1 MIKLPEGVSM
11 SETKRITRICTIN
24 ELNPILSSAIRAHI
38 KQYQLGDIESS
49 ILMCC
54 ETSSVQQKKGFFG
67 GFESAVSAAIV
78 TPQWLVWAESISN
91 KIAEVNSALLTH
103 IDIHDYAGSAMGTI
117 SPDTGMNITGRYTNA
132 VKTGQAFIGIGAD
145 ELGIKFRQVL
155 HEAMNKAENK

>member
-1 MIKLPEGVSM
+1 M
-11 SETKRITRICTIN
+11 SETKRITRICTID
-24 ELNPILSSAIRAHI
+24 ELNPILISAIRAHI
-38 KQYQLGDIESS
+38 KQYQLGEIESS

-54 ETSSVQQKKGFFG
+54 ETASVQQKKGFFG
-67 GFESAVSAAIV
+67 GSENAVSAAIV
-78 TPQWLVWAESISN
+78 TPQWLVWAESLSN
-91 KIAEVNSALLTH
+91 KIAEVNSALLSH

-155 HEAMNKAENK
+155 HEAMQKAENR

>member
-1 MIKLPEGVSM
+1 MMNLTEGVSM
-11 SETKRITRICTIN
+11 SENTRITRECAIN
-24 ELNPILSSAIRAHI
+24 ELNPVLSSAIRAHI

-54 ETSSVQQKKGFFG
+54 ETTSVQQKKGFFG
-67 GFESAVSAAIV
+67 GSENAVSAAIV
-78 TPQWLVWAESISN
+78 TSKWLVWAESINN

-145 ELGIKFRQVL
+145 EVGIKFRHVL
-155 HEAMNKAENK
+155 HEVMNKTENK